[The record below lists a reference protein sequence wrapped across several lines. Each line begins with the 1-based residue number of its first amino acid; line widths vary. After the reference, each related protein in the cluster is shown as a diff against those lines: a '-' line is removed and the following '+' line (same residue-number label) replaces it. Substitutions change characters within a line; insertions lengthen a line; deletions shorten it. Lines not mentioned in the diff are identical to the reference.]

1 MISVPDNLPDDP
13 VLLKQ
18 MLLESYAARA
28 CEQSAARVREQEVKE
43 AYTTHIDD
51 LKEQIKL
58 WRDRFFGRKSEQTVD
73 PNTPQLAMFNEPES
87 DPLLAVVDDADE
99 EVVAPAKRRGKRKP
113 LSADLPRVEVIHDL
127 PEHELTCACGCRK
140 HVIGEETSEQLD
152 IVPMQIR
159 VLKHVRK
166 VYGCRGC
173 ETAPVTADK
182 PAQLIEKSM
191 ASPSVLAMLLTT
203 KYVDGL
209 PLHRFESVLS
219 RHGIHTPRQT
229 LARWVIQC
237 SEHFQPL
244 LNLMRD
250 RLLESPVIHCDETR
264 VQVLKEPD
272 RDPTSQSWMWVQA
285 SGPPDRQVVLFDY
298 TTSRAQEVPLR
309 LLEGYRGY
317 VMTDDYAGYNAL
329 ALQPGIERLACM
341 VHARRK
347 FVDAQ
352 KVQPKGKTGRADVA
366 LAMINKL
373 YGIERDLKEVS
384 DEQRFIGRQE
394 RSLPIL
400 GQLKSWLDKTYS
412 QVTPQSVLG
421 KAVHYLANNWSRLER
436 YVEAGHLPID
446 NNLAERAIKPFV
458 IGRKAWLFS
467 DTVNG
472 VSASAKIYSLVETA
486 KVNGQEPYTWLRHVL
501 EHLPYATTKL
511 FCRGTARQR
520 CHGNLLPHHVIG
532 GVHGSHS
539 MHLSTTKNLV
549 NERCW
554 ASPTHALFLAG
565 AYQSR

>member
-1 MISVPDNLPDDP
+1 
-13 VLLKQ
+13 
-18 MLLESYAARA
+18 
-28 CEQSAARVREQEVKE
+28 
-43 AYTTHIDD
+43 
-51 LKEQIKL
+51 
-58 WRDRFFGRKSEQTVD
+58 
-73 PNTPQLAMFNEPES
+73 
-87 DPLLAVVDDADE
+87 
-99 EVVAPAKRRGKRKP
+99 
-113 LSADLPRVEVIHDL
+113 
-127 PEHELTCACGCRK
+127 
-140 HVIGEETSEQLD
+140 
-152 IVPMQIR
+152 
-159 VLKHVRK
+159 
-166 VYGCRGC
+166 
-173 ETAPVTADK
+173 
-182 PAQLIEKSM
+182 
-191 ASPSVLAMLLTT
+191 
-203 KYVDGL
+203 
-209 PLHRFESVLS
+209 
-219 RHGIHTPRQT
+219 PRQT

-237 SEHFQPL
+237 SKYFQPL

-309 LLEGYRGY
+309 LLQGYRGY

-347 FVDAQ
+347 FVEAQ

-366 LAMINKL
+366 LTMINKL
-373 YGIERDLKEVS
+373 YDIERDLKEVS

-400 GQLKSWLDKTYS
+400 GQLKSWLDKTYA

-467 DTVNG
+467 DTPKG
-472 VSASAKIYSLVETA
+472 ATASAQIYSLVETA

-501 EHLPYATTKL
+501 ERLPYASSVSDYE
-511 FCRGTARQR
+511 A
-520 CHGNLLPHHVIG
+520 LLPW
-532 GVHGSHS
+532 
-539 MHLSTTKNLV
+539 N
-549 NERCW
+549 C
-554 ASPTHALFLAG
+554 SPEIP
-565 AYQSR
+565 R